1 LYFSQASE
9 QEKIATGAQTE
20 DKLQRKEAMLP
31 VKIYQLILKI
41 NQLIRKIH
49 QLIWYQ
55 GLARRMRSQATGDRR
70 QWQKTCV
77 VCALLN

>member
-1 LYFSQASE
+1 MQSYTLFIIYRQVEPFFLYFSQASE

-41 NQLIRKIH
+41 NQLIRKIY
-49 QLIWYQ
+49 QLIWY
-55 GLARRMRSQATGDRR
+55 
-70 QWQKTCV
+70 
-77 VCALLN
+77 